1 MAGLLRSLLTIALII
16 TLVLGVASIALAA
29 RNAAADNTDT
39 YKLGGTLNQA
49 TDDLTHVLSLL
60 GACLVTITALLG
72 IALVFTR
79 NLHRRYLHLS
89 WVACSLASFAVL
101 SMAIGIWSLFSDQD
115 LTRTIH
121 KVTIAVFCGS
131 LVALGLS
138 HLLKTAKCME
148 EYAVGHK

>member
-1 MAGLLRSLLTIALII
+1 MAGFLRSLLTIALVI
-16 TLVLGVASIALAA
+16 TLVLGIASIVLAA
-29 RNAAADNTDT
+29 RNAAADDTDT
-39 YKLGGTLNQA
+39 YRLGTTIDEA
-49 TDDLTHVLSLL
+49 TSDLTHVLSLL
-60 GACLVTITALLG
+60 GGCLVSITALLG

-79 NLHRRYLHLS
+79 NLHRRYLHLT

-101 SMAIGIWSLFSDQD
+101 SMAIGIWALFTDQD

-121 KVTIAVFCGS
+121 KVTIAVFSGA
-131 LVALGLS
+131 LLALGLS